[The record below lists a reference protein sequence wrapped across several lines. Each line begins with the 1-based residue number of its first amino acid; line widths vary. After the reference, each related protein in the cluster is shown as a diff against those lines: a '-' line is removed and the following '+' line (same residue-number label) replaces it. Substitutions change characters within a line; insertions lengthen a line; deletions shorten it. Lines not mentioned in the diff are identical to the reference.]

1 MKIVACDNAANAVAG
16 YVSYMKQFGFD
27 KNKLINSKNT
37 MLNYLRG
44 FINRELENKRNLE
57 PEWKTCFWRDGYTP
71 MTWYFTLYFLPQHR
85 LVVIMAFYAK
95 ESKPGVKENRE
106 VVRLTESKIRK
117 IVEKSVRGILKEL
130 YEPVYY
136 LGNYM
141 VINGLWESK
150 TSDSLKE
157 FGTYND
163 IRMYFSNENTY
174 CLLRRENNGTFFF
187 AEIIPAPELGTEN
200 GKKKTKYEPRRP
212 SEVPK
217 NILQDAQ
224 ALLRSLKS

>member
-117 IVEKSVRGILKEL
+117 IVEESVKGILKEM
-130 YEPVYY
+130 YKDNKFYGWEY
-136 LGNYM
+136 LKKRKTKATPHELKLLKKSYDKYGEECASRGETPNDT
-141 VINGLWESK
+141 GFDLWCFDK
-150 TSDSLKE
+150 CIK
-157 FGTYND
+157 
-163 IRMYFSNENTY
+163 
-174 CLLRRENNGTFFF
+174 
-187 AEIIPAPELGTEN
+187 AN
-200 GKKKTKYEPRRP
+200 GKNLYPDYTHPTV
-212 SEVPK
+212 SDV
-217 NILQDAQ
+217 
-224 ALLRSLKS
+224 

>member
-95 ESKPGVKENRE
+95 ESKPGVKENRRI
-106 VVRLTESKIRK
+106 VRLTESKIRK
-117 IVEKSVRGILKEL
+117 IVEKSVRGILKETYEDNKPFGWEAVKNIKAKATPHELKLLKRSYDKYGEECALRGEIPNEAGFEVWRNSKELENDGKGLL
-130 YEPVYY
+130 YP
-136 LGNYM
+136 N
-141 VINGLWESK
+141 
-150 TSDSLKE
+150 
-157 FGTYND
+157 
-163 IRMYFSNENTY
+163 Y
-174 CLLRRENNGTFFF
+174 CL
-187 AEIIPAPELGTEN
+187 
-200 GKKKTKYEPRRP
+200 
-212 SEVPK
+212 
-217 NILQDAQ
+217 
-224 ALLRSLKS
+224 